1 MKIKCIL
8 LTVFFLAVASVGFAQ
23 SKPKTD
29 QTIEAAMKNFIN
41 SIETKN
47 TGVFLSYVSPT
58 KGLTVMNTIDQG
70 EEGNMD
76 KPLLDSKLEY
86 KKLAADFKKKG
97 THYRDIFLPSPDS
110 PNFHDGFAK
119 RKEKW
124 KLVNGDKF
132 QLVDADT
139 GKPSNSFYI
148 KLEKA
153 GDRWFVTEVGRLIS

>member
-1 MKIKCIL
+1 MKIKFL
-8 LTVFFLAVASVGFAQ
+8 FLTVLILAVASVGFAQ
-23 SKPKTD
+23 SKPKAD
-29 QTIEAAMKNFIN
+29 ETIQAAMKNFIN

-70 EEGNMD
+70 DEGNAD
-76 KPLLDSKLEY
+76 KPMLDSKLEY

-97 THYRDIFLPSPDS
+97 THYQDIFLPSPDS

-124 KLVNGDKF
+124 KLVKGDKF
-132 QLVDADT
+132 QIIDADT
-139 GKPSNSFYI
+139 GKPSNAFYI
-148 KLEKA
+148 KLEKT

>member
-1 MKIKCIL
+1 MKIKYLFLTVLL
-8 LTVFFLAVASVGFAQ
+8 LTVASVGFAQ
-23 SKPKTD
+23 SKPKAD

-47 TGVFLSYVSPT
+47 TAVFLSFVSPT

-70 EEGNMD
+70 EAGNSD

-97 THYRDIFLPSPDS
+97 ASYRDIFLQSPDS

-124 KLVNGDKF
+124 KLVKGDKF
-132 QLVDADT
+132 QIVDADT
-139 GKPSNSFYI
+139 GKPSNAFYI
-148 KLEKA
+148 KLEKT
-153 GDRWFVTEVGRLIS
+153 GERWFVTEVGRLVS

>member
-124 KLVNGDKF
+124 KLAGGDKF
-132 QLVDADT
+132 QLVDAET
-139 GKPSNSFYI
+139 GKPGNAFYI

-153 GDRWFVTEVGRLIS
+153 GDRWVVTEVGRLIS

>member
-1 MKIKCIL
+1 MKIKCIF
-8 LTVFFLAVASVGFAQ
+8 LTVFLLAVASVGFAQ
-23 SKPKTD
+23 PKPKTD

-47 TGVFLSYVSPT
+47 TAVFLSYVSPT

-70 EEGNMD
+70 EEGNED
-76 KPLLDSKLEY
+76 KPMLDSKLEY

-139 GKPSNSFYI
+139 GKPSNAFYI
-148 KLEKA
+148 KLEKS

>member
-1 MKIKCIL
+1 
-8 LTVFFLAVASVGFAQ
+8 
-23 SKPKTD
+23 
-29 QTIEAAMKNFIN
+29 MKNFIN

-47 TGVFLSYVSPT
+47 TAVFLSFVSPT

-70 EEGNMD
+70 EAGNSD

-97 THYRDIFLPSPDS
+97 ASYRDIFLPSPDS

-124 KLVNGDKF
+124 KLVKGDKF
-132 QLVDADT
+132 QIVDADT
-139 GKPSNSFYI
+139 GKPSNAFYI
-148 KLEKA
+148 KLEKT
-153 GDRWFVTEVGRLIS
+153 GERWFVTEDGRLVS

>member
-8 LTVFFLAVASVGFAQ
+8 LTVVLLAVASVGFAQ

-110 PNFHDGFAK
+110 PNFHDGFAN

-132 QLVDADT
+132 QLVDAET
-139 GKPSNSFYI
+139 GKPGNAFYI